1 MARIRCLSGNMLKL
15 FAALAMTVDHIGV
28 ILFPRITILRVIG
41 RFAFPIFAF
50 MIAQGCH
57 YTRNKVRYFLT
68 VFGVGA
74 VCQLTLF
81 CYNGSLEMNILITFS
96 LSVLLIYAL
105 QFFKEA
111 LFSSHSNFLQLY
123 GSLLLLLGGV
133 LGVFV
138 LGTYVDLDYGATGVM
153 VPLFAALLHP
163 AKKAEGTPLHRLQD
177 PIPEVLVM
185 ALGLLILAIDDGG
198 TQYYSLLCVPLLCLY
213 SGKRGKYKL
222 KYFFYIFYPAHL
234 LLLQGIAWF
243 LM

>member
-1 MARIRCLSGNMLKL
+1 MQLIRCLSGNMLKL
-15 FAALAMTVDHIGV
+15 IAALAMVADHAGV
-28 ILFPRITILRVIG
+28 ILFPGLAFLHVIG

-50 MIAQGCH
+50 MIAQGCL
-57 YTRNKVRYFLT
+57 YTRNRVRYFLT

-81 CYNGSLEMNILITFS
+81 CYNGSLEMSILITFS
-96 LSVLLIYAL
+96 LSILLIYAL

-111 LFSSHSNFLQLY
+111 FFLPRANFLQLY
-123 GSLLLLLGGV
+123 GPLLLLLGGV

-138 LGTYVDLDYGATGVM
+138 LGTYVDLDYGATGVL
-153 VPLFAALLHP
+153 VPLFAAMLHP
-163 AKKAEGTPLHRLQD
+163 PRKTEGTPLHRLQD
-177 PIPEVLVM
+177 PILQVLVM

-198 TQYYSLLCVPLLCLY
+198 IQYYSLLSIPLLCLY

-234 LLLQGIAWF
+234 LLLQGIAWL